1 MQLKQLNE
9 FLNLN
14 SNLPHLQDVSD
25 AKEYMIA
32 INAITS
38 TVTPDNID
46 QLMVDD
52 LDDLTDIISQL
63 EFYTESLLSVLESK
77 LVLRDE

>member
-1 MQLKQLNE
+1 MHLKQLNQ
-9 FLNLN
+9 FLNQ
-14 SNLPHLQDVSD
+14 PHSPNVSD

-32 INAITS
+32 IDAITS

-46 QLMVDD
+46 QLMVDN

-63 EFYTESLLSVLESK
+63 EFYTDNLLDLLETK
-77 LVLRDE
+77 QGLRDE